1 MPRNYKCKGV
11 RGAWSLENLQQAVR
25 SVLMHGKSEK
35 KAASDFGVPRQTLRR
50 HLEKARNGDGVEKV
64 LGRPTIL
71 ARADEDKLV
80 GIIIN
85 VEKRLFGLT
94 KMDIRRLA
102 YRYCEVSNINI
113 ILVGK
118 QKVLRRLDGRLL
130 KESL

>member
-1 MPRNYKCKGV
+1 
-11 RGAWSLENLQQAVR
+11 
-25 SVLMHGKSEK
+25 MHGKSEK

-102 YRYCEVSNINI
+102 YRYCEVNNINI